1 MSATCP
7 AIDPQ
12 SGLIRG
18 VMDAVDCH
26 TRGFA
31 ESGYDQLTAPNSP
44 FQAWLTALLVI
55 YVAVLGYQMLFGAGG
70 ARLSDLPMTALKI
83 GVVLALTANWT
94 VFQTLVFDLAS
105 RAPVELAR
113 LATASGRGAGSLLAG
128 GPLKG
133 LQFTYDQLTLAAT
146 ALAKTA
152 HDQGGAPNAGGAAG
166 AAEALWRAS
175 EALFLTTAGLFSA
188 AMVAVGV
195 LTAVG
200 PVFVALFLFD
210 ATRGLFV
217 GWLRALLT
225 AAIAP
230 LAGWMAAG
238 LMLLVVQ
245 PNVLLLA
252 SQRRAGHIDVDTAV
266 TTAAVIFVF
275 AVVQIALLAAGALI
289 AFSFRLGPTRTPR
302 GQQAPAPDRDAAPAV
317 ATVSRAEN
325 LANFLRR
332 SDGAGMA
339 AGAGA
344 ASPAGRA
351 APGAGSSLAHRIAP
365 TAARAG
371 SYAAE
376 PRLTPQAR
384 RPSIRSREGYWP
396 GGGR

>member
-1 MSATCP
+1 MSLTCP
-7 AIDPQ
+7 AIDQQ

-18 VMDAVDCH
+18 VIDAVDCH

-31 ESGYDQLTAPNSP
+31 ESGYDQLTAPTSP

-55 YVAVLGYQMLFGAGG
+55 YVAVLGYRMLFGAGG

-83 GVVLALTANWT
+83 GVVLALTANWS

-105 RAPVELAR
+105 RAPIELAR
-113 LATASGRGAGSLLAG
+113 LATASAHAGGSLLAG

-133 LQFTYDQLTLAAT
+133 LQITYDQLTQAAT
-146 ALAKTA
+146 DLAKTA
-152 HDQGGAPNAGGAAG
+152 HDQGGAANAGGAAG

-188 AMVAVGV
+188 AIVAVGV

-200 PVFVALFLFD
+200 PVFIALFLFD

-217 GWLRALLT
+217 GWLRALLA

-230 LAGWMAAG
+230 LAGWMAAS
-238 LMLLVVQ
+238 LMLIVVQ
-245 PNVLLLA
+245 PNIVLLA

-266 TTAAVIFVF
+266 MTAAVIFVF
-275 AVVQIALLAAGALI
+275 SVVQVGLLAAGALI
-289 AFSFRLGPTRTPR
+289 AFSFRLGAARSSRSPS
-302 GQQAPAPDRDAAPAV
+302 AAPAEREPAPAA
-317 ATVSRAEN
+317 ATISRAEN

-332 SDGAGMA
+332 TEGAGFGQ
-339 AGAGA
+339 GAGP
-344 ASPAGRA
+344 ASTAGRA
-351 APGAGSSLAHRIAP
+351 APGGVGMAYRLSPTPAP
-365 TAARAG
+365 TG
-371 SYAAE
+371 SYGAG
-376 PRLTPQAR
+376 PRLTTQAR
-384 RPSIRSREGYWP
+384 RPSIRSRDGFGP